1 MALQLW
7 DFNKFWLVVSLIEC
21 PNVSTPNCNLQKV
34 KFCVSLLEMYIKLS
48 TIVLSLY
55 FFIDLIKEYIMKH
68 ANGIY
73 QCMKCGYESSYNTT
87 IKRHVEARH
96 FTTPGV
102 PCDLC
107 HVVCKTSNALTTH
120 RSKFHHKQTE
130 KIQNVN

>member
-1 MALQLW
+1 M
-7 DFNKFWLVVSLIEC
+7 KFDQTFQQIIVIYTRGNFVYYYWRCTSNYR
-21 PNVSTPNCNLQKV
+21 P
-34 KFCVSLLEMYIKLS
+34 LS
-48 TIVLSLY
+48 YPFI
-55 FFIDLIKEYIMKH
+55 FFTDLIKEYIMKH